1 MLKKIIKKDKN
12 EQLERV
18 LEEKNI
24 DEQAKNL
31 LQGILYKVEVS
42 YKDYKRVKAKKE
54 TENQYVEKIIDNIQK
69 RCDKI
74 KVVKLSQKLADEE
87 IQVSLKEKKFFIGDE
102 EIVCY
107 PIEEKILYAIDKKSN
122 NKKIFPI

>member
-1 MLKKIIKKDKN
+1 MLKRIIKKDKN

-42 YKDYKRVKAKKE
+42 YKDYKRVKEILLDREFYEKQYKYQFE
-54 TENQYVEKIIDNIQK
+54 SYNLFLTEYRLKTFELEEDILMYRSEIESYLEKLNNVEDSSKGILLFE
-69 RCDKI
+69 R
-74 KVVKLSQKLADEE
+74 
-87 IQVSLKEKKFFIGDE
+87 
-102 EIVCY
+102 IV
-107 PIEEKILYAIDKKSN
+107 
-122 NKKIFPI
+122 